1 MKTVLFVSHFESVLA
16 QLPEPIKKELER
28 PFRQW
33 CDRLNEG
40 AFKAPTEHEFIQ
52 SVIKVC
58 GTSQFVA
65 ESCARDAVLW
75 ADLVAGETLYTTVNC
90 EDFYT
95 QALAANTVTSEAE
108 LMVLLRRFRR
118 REMVRIA
125 WRDIAGWAP
134 VEETLSE
141 LSALADAC
149 VQYALDFLH
158 VEATRQWGVPI
169 LSNGKEQRLV
179 VLAMGKLG
187 GEELNFSSDIDLIYC
202 YAESGELTAGK
213 KHLDYSDFFSRLA
226 KKLTR
231 VLSDVTVDG
240 FVYRVD
246 IRLRPFGASGP
257 WVMSFLGLENYYF
270 TQAREWERY
279 AMVKVRVIAGETDL
293 LASTMMVL
301 NRFVYRRYLDYG
313 AFEELRRI
321 KYKIKEKLMAEGK
334 VDNIKLGVG
343 GIREIEFVVQSFQLI
358 RGGTDVCLQNRQLLV
373 VLDRLSE
380 LGLLPVNDVTILRE
394 AYIFLRQTE
403 NRLQQYRDEQIHD
416 LPKENHRRFL
426 LAYSM
431 GFDNWE
437 AFLVVLDRHRQQV
450 SAVFE
455 QVFSRSDEQKSKGL
469 SIWVGI
475 ADDDVLM
482 IDLVALGY
490 RDAENVL
497 ARVKKFRASAAVR
510 RLTNK
515 GAETLDRLVP
525 LVIEQTEQVMNQDE
539 TLMRLLELLSKVAG
553 RNVYFA
559 LLVEN
564 PKALTHLI
572 KLTAASPWIGLHM
585 AAYPV
590 LLDELLDGRTLYEP
604 LSKDKLNAD
613 LALVFAKNKGN
624 DTEILMN
631 ELRRFKQINMLRVA
645 VAGIM
650 DVIPVMVVSDY
661 LTALAEV
668 VLQQVVQFAW
678 NLLVQKHGRPEGCD
692 FESSGFAVIGFG
704 KLGGYELGY
713 GSDLDM
719 VFLYHSINERAL
731 TNGLRPVS
739 TVEFYTRLG
748 QKVLF
753 LLNSKLLS
761 GILYESD
768 MRLRP
773 NGDSGL
779 LVVSVKGYAI
789 YQQENAWVWEH
800 QALVRGRF
808 VAGDQSV
815 GARFDL
821 IREKILSQP
830 RDFGSLKKEVVA
842 MRLKMRDHFL
852 KPNETLFH
860 LKHGTGGIVDIEFI
874 VQFYVLA
881 YAESN
886 LELLTFT
893 DNIRLLQLL
902 HEKGVLSKRDA
913 DILQRAYCEYRIKSH
928 QQVLQE
934 RALAVDG
941 KCVVELRSQVQSVW
955 HAIMD

>member
-1 MKTVLFVSHFESVLA
+1 MKTVSFVSHFESALA

-33 CDRLNEG
+33 CDRLNG
-40 AFKAPTEHEFIQ
+40 GGFKAPTEHEFIQ

-58 GTSQFVA
+58 GFSQFVA
-65 ESCARDAVLW
+65 ESCARDTALW
-75 ADLVAGETLYTTVNC
+75 ADLVAGETLGTTVNR

-95 QALAANTVTSEAE
+95 QALAAYTVTSEAE

-118 REMVRIA
+118 CEMVRIA
-125 WRDIAGWAP
+125 WRDIAGWAS
-134 VEETLSE
+134 VEETLSD

-158 VEATRQWGVPI
+158 VQATQQWGVPV

-231 VLSDVTVDG
+231 VLSDITVDG

-246 IRLRPFGASGP
+246 TRLRPFGASGP
-257 WVMSFLGLENYYF
+257 WVMSFLGLENYYY

-279 AMVKVRVIAGETDL
+279 AMVKARVIADDADVGEL
-293 LASTMMVL
+293 LMETL

-321 KYKIKEKLMAEGK
+321 KYKIKEKLVEKGK

-358 RGGTDVCLQNRQLLV
+358 RGGTDIYLQHRQLLII
-373 VLDRLSE
+373 LDRLKTTE
-380 LGLLPVNDVTILRE
+380 LLPEQDVEILRA
-394 AYIFLRQTE
+394 AYLFLRKTE
-403 NRLQQYRDEQIHD
+403 NRLQQYRDEQVHD
-416 LPKENHRRFL
+416 LPQTSQRKFL

-437 AFLVVLDRHRQQV
+437 TFLVALDRHRQQV
-450 SAVFE
+450 SGIFE
-455 QVFSRSDEQKSKGL
+455 QLFSRPDEKKSKGL
-469 SIWVGI
+469 SLWVGI
-475 ADDDVLM
+475 ADDDIL
-482 IDLVALGY
+482 ITDWLALGY
-490 RDAENVL
+490 RDAENLLV
-497 ARVKKFRASAAVR
+497 RVKKLRESAVVR
-510 RLTNK
+510 RLTTK

-525 LVIEQTEQVMNQDE
+525 LVIEQTGQVMNQDE
-539 TLMRLLELLSKVAG
+539 ALIRLLGLLSKVAG

-559 LLVEN
+559 LLIEN

-572 KLTAASPWIGLHM
+572 KLTAASPWIGQQM

-590 LLDELLDGRTLYEP
+590 LFDELLDGRTLYEP

-613 LALVFAKNKGN
+613 LALVRAKNKGN
-624 DTEILMN
+624 DTETFMN

-668 VLQQVVQFAW
+668 VLQQVVHSAW
-678 NLLVQKHGRPEGCD
+678 HLLGQKYGRPKGCD
-692 FESSGFAVIGFG
+692 FESSGFAVIGLG

-719 VFLYHSINERAL
+719 VFLYHSVDEGAL
-731 TNGLRPVS
+731 TDGLRPIS
-739 TVEFYTRLG
+739 TVEFYVRLG
-748 QKVLF
+748 QKILF

-761 GILYESD
+761 GILYQSD

-779 LVVSVKGYAI
+779 LVVSVQGYAI
-789 YQQENAWVWEH
+789 YQQENAWTWEH

-815 GARFDL
+815 GARFDT
-821 IREKILSQP
+821 IRENILSQP
-830 RDFGSLKKEVVA
+830 RDFSVLKKEVLA

-852 KPNETLFH
+852 KPNDTSFH

-886 LELLTFT
+886 LDLVTFT
-893 DNIRLLQLL
+893 DNSRLLQLL
-902 HEKGVLSKRDA
+902 QKKGLLSEPNAAVL
-913 DILQRAYCEYRIKSH
+913 QQAYCEYRIKNH
-928 QQVLQE
+928 QQVLQGQGVK
-934 RALAVDG
+934 VDV
-941 KCVVELRSQVQSVW
+941 KCVEELRSQVESVW

>member
-1 MKTVLFVSHFESVLA
+1 MKMVSFVSHFESALA
-16 QLPEPIKKELER
+16 QLPEPTKKELER

-33 CDRLNEG
+33 CDRLNGG

-58 GTSQFVA
+58 GSSQFVA
-65 ESCARDAVLW
+65 ESCARDAALW
-75 ADLVAGETLYTTVNC
+75 ADLVAGETLYATVNR

-95 QALAANTVTSEAE
+95 EALAAYTVTSEAE

-118 REMVRIA
+118 CEMVRIA
-125 WRDIAGWAP
+125 WRDIAGWVS
-134 VEETLSE
+134 VEETLSD

-158 VEATRQWGVPI
+158 VQATQQWGVPV

-213 KHLDYSDFFSRLA
+213 KQLDYSDFFSRLA

-246 IRLRPFGASGP
+246 TRLRPFGASGP
-257 WVMSFLGLENYYF
+257 WVMSFVGLENYYY

-279 AMVKVRVIAGETDL
+279 AMVKARVIAGDADMGELLMET
-293 LASTMMVL
+293 L

-321 KYKIKEKLMAEGK
+321 KYKIKEKLVAEGK

-358 RGGTDVCLQNRQLLV
+358 RGGTDIYLQHRQLLII
-373 VLDRLSE
+373 LDRLKTTE
-380 LGLLPVNDVTILRE
+380 LLPEQDVEILRA
-394 AYIFLRQTE
+394 AYLFLRKTE
-403 NRLQQYRDEQIHD
+403 NRLQQYRDEQVHD
-416 LPKENHRRFL
+416 LPQTSQRKFL

-431 GFDNWE
+431 GFDNWQT
-437 AFLVVLDRHRQQV
+437 FLVALDRHRQQV
-450 SAVFE
+450 SGIFE
-455 QVFSRSDEQKSKGL
+455 QLFSRSDEKKSKGL
-469 SIWVGI
+469 SLWVGI
-475 ADDDVLM
+475 ADDDILI
-482 IDLVALGY
+482 IDWLALGY
-490 RDAENVL
+490 RDAENLL
-497 ARVKKFRASAAVR
+497 ARVKKFRESAVVR
-510 RLTNK
+510 RLTTK

-525 LVIEQTEQVMNQDE
+525 LVIEQTGQVMNQDE
-539 TLMRLLELLSKVAG
+539 TLIRLLGLLSKVAG

-559 LLVEN
+559 LLIEN

-572 KLTAASPWIGLHM
+572 KLTAASPWIGQQM

-590 LLDELLDGRTLYEP
+590 LFDELLDGRTLYEP

-613 LALVFAKNKGN
+613 LALVRAKNKGN
-624 DTEILMN
+624 DTETFMN
-631 ELRRFKQINMLRVA
+631 ELRRFKQINLLRVA

-668 VLQQVVQFAW
+668 VLQQVVHSAW
-678 NLLVQKHGRPEGCD
+678 HLLGQKHGLPKGCD
-692 FESSGFAVIGFG
+692 FESSGFAVIGLG

-719 VFLYHSINERAL
+719 VFLYHSVDEGAL
-731 TNGLRPVS
+731 TDGLRPIS
-739 TVEFYTRLG
+739 TVEFYVRLG
-748 QKVLF
+748 QKILF

-761 GILYESD
+761 GILYQSD

-779 LVVSVKGYAI
+779 LVVSVQGYAI
-789 YQQENAWVWEH
+789 YQQENAWTWEH

-815 GARFDL
+815 GARFDT
-821 IREKILSQP
+821 IRENILSQP
-830 RDFGSLKKEVVA
+830 RDFSVLKKEVLA

-852 KPNETLFH
+852 KPNDTSFH

-886 LELLTFT
+886 LELVTFT

-934 RALAVDG
+934 RAVAVDG
-941 KCVVELRSQVQSVW
+941 RCVVELRSQVQSVW

>member
-1 MKTVLFVSHFESVLA
+1 MKMVSFVSHFESALA
-16 QLPEPIKKELER
+16 QLPEPTKKELER

-33 CDRLNEG
+33 CDRLNG
-40 AFKAPTEHEFIQ
+40 GDFKAPTEHEFIQ
-52 SVIKVC
+52 STIKVC
-58 GTSQFVA
+58 GSSLFVA
-65 ESCARDAVLW
+65 ESCARDAALW

-95 QALAANTVTSEAE
+95 EALAAYTVTSEAE

-118 REMVRIA
+118 CEMVRIA
-125 WRDIAGWAP
+125 WRDIAGWAS
-134 VEETLSE
+134 VEETLSD

-158 VEATRQWGVPI
+158 VQVTQQWGVPV

-213 KHLDYSDFFSRLA
+213 KQLDYSDFFSRLA

-246 IRLRPFGASGP
+246 TRLRPFGASGP
-257 WVMSFLGLENYYF
+257 WVMSFAGLENYYY

-279 AMVKVRVIAGETDL
+279 AMVKARVIAGDADMGELLMET
-293 LASTMMVL
+293 L

-321 KYKIKEKLMAEGK
+321 KYKIKEKLAAEGK

-358 RGGTDVCLQNRQLLV
+358 RGGTDIYLQHRQLLII
-373 VLDRLSE
+373 LDRLKTTE
-380 LGLLPVNDVTILRE
+380 LLPEQDVEILRA
-394 AYIFLRQTE
+394 AYLFLRKTE
-403 NRLQQYRDEQIHD
+403 NRLQQYRDEQVHD
-416 LPKENHRRFL
+416 LPQTSQRKFL

-437 AFLVVLDRHRQQV
+437 TFLVALDRHRQQV
-450 SAVFE
+450 SGIFE
-455 QVFSRSDEQKSKGL
+455 QLFSRSDEKKSKGL
-469 SIWVGI
+469 SLWVGI
-475 ADDDVLM
+475 AGDDILITDWL
-482 IDLVALGY
+482 ALGY
-490 RDAENVL
+490 RDAENLL
-497 ARVKKFRASAAVR
+497 ARVKKFRESAVVR
-510 RLTNK
+510 RLTTK

-525 LVIEQTEQVMNQDE
+525 LVIEQTGQVMNQDE
-539 TLMRLLELLSKVAG
+539 TLIRLLGLLSKVAG
-553 RNVYFA
+553 RNVYLA
-559 LLVEN
+559 LLIEN

-572 KLTAASPWIGLHM
+572 KLTAASPWIGQQM

-590 LLDELLDGRTLYEP
+590 LFDELLDGRTLYEP

-613 LALVFAKNKGN
+613 LALVRAKNKGN
-624 DTEILMN
+624 DTETFMN

-668 VLQQVVQFAW
+668 VLQQVVHSAW
-678 NLLVQKHGRPEGCD
+678 HLLGQKHGLPKGCD
-692 FESSGFAVIGFG
+692 FESSGFAVIGLG

-719 VFLYHSINERAL
+719 VFLYHSVDEGAL
-731 TNGLRPVS
+731 TDGLRPIS
-739 TVEFYTRLG
+739 TVEFYVRLG
-748 QKVLF
+748 QKILF

-761 GILYESD
+761 GILYQSD

-779 LVVSVKGYAI
+779 LVVSVQGYAI
-789 YQQENAWVWEH
+789 YQQENAWTWEH

-815 GARFDL
+815 GARFDT
-821 IREKILSQP
+821 IRENILSQP
-830 RDFGSLKKEVVA
+830 RDFSVLKKEVLA

-852 KPNETLFH
+852 KPNDTSFH

-886 LELLTFT
+886 LELVTFT

-902 HEKGVLSKRDA
+902 HEKGVLSKGDA
-913 DILQRAYCEYRIKSH
+913 DVLQRAYCEYRIKSH

-934 RALAVDG
+934 RAVAVDG
-941 KCVVELRSQVQSVW
+941 RCVVELRSQVQSVW

>member
-1 MKTVLFVSHFESVLA
+1 MVSFVSHFESALA
-16 QLPEPIKKELER
+16 QLPEPTKKELER

-33 CDRLNEG
+33 CDRLNG
-40 AFKAPTEHEFIQ
+40 GDFKAPTEHEFIQ
-52 SVIKVC
+52 STIKVC
-58 GTSQFVA
+58 GSSLFVA
-65 ESCARDAVLW
+65 ESCARDAALW

-95 QALAANTVTSEAE
+95 EALAAYTVTSEAE

-118 REMVRIA
+118 CEMVRIA
-125 WRDIAGWAP
+125 WRDIAGLAS
-134 VEETLSE
+134 VEETLSD

-158 VEATRQWGVPI
+158 VQATQQWGVPV
-169 LSNGKEQRLV
+169 LLNGKEQRLV

-213 KHLDYSDFFSRLA
+213 KQLDYSDFFSRLA

-246 IRLRPFGASGP
+246 TRLRPFGASGP
-257 WVMSFLGLENYYF
+257 WVMSFVGLENYYY

-279 AMVKVRVIAGETDL
+279 AMVKARVIAGDIDMGELLMET
-293 LASTMMVL
+293 L

-321 KYKIKEKLMAEGK
+321 KYKIKEKLVAEGK

-358 RGGTDVCLQNRQLLV
+358 RGGTDIYLQHRQLLII
-373 VLDRLSE
+373 LDRLKTTE
-380 LGLLPVNDVTILRE
+380 LLPEQDVEILRA
-394 AYIFLRQTE
+394 AYLFLRKTE
-403 NRLQQYRDEQIHD
+403 NRLQQYRDEQVHD
-416 LPKENHRRFL
+416 LPQTSQRKFL

-437 AFLVVLDRHRQQV
+437 TFLVALDRHRQQV
-450 SAVFE
+450 SGIFE
-455 QVFSRSDEQKSKGL
+455 QLFSRSDEKKSKGL
-469 SIWVGI
+469 SLWVGI
-475 ADDDVLM
+475 ADDDIL
-482 IDLVALGY
+482 ITDWLALGY
-490 RDAENVL
+490 RDAENLL
-497 ARVKKFRASAAVR
+497 ARVKKFRESVVVR
-510 RLTNK
+510 RLTTK

-525 LVIEQTEQVMNQDE
+525 LVIEQTGQVMNQDE
-539 TLMRLLELLSKVAG
+539 TLIRLLGLLSRVAG

-559 LLVEN
+559 LLIEN
-564 PKALTHLI
+564 PKALTLLI
-572 KLTAASPWIGLHM
+572 KLTAASPWIGQQM

-590 LLDELLDGRTLYEP
+590 LFDELLDGRTLYEP

-613 LALVFAKNKGN
+613 LALVRAKNKGN
-624 DTEILMN
+624 DTETFMN

-668 VLQQVVQFAW
+668 VLQQVVHSAW
-678 NLLVQKHGRPEGCD
+678 HLLGQKHGLPKDCD
-692 FESSGFAVIGFG
+692 FESSGFAVIGLG

-719 VFLYHSINERAL
+719 VFLYHSVDEGAL
-731 TNGLRPVS
+731 TDGLRPIS
-739 TVEFYTRLG
+739 TVEFYVRLG
-748 QKVLF
+748 QKILF

-761 GILYESD
+761 GILYQSD

-779 LVVSVKGYAI
+779 LVVSVQGYAI
-789 YQQENAWVWEH
+789 YQQENAWTWEH

-815 GARFDL
+815 GARFDT
-821 IREKILSQP
+821 IRENILSQP
-830 RDFGSLKKEVVA
+830 RDFSVLKKEVLA

-852 KPNETLFH
+852 KPNDTSFH

-886 LELLTFT
+886 LELVTFT

-902 HEKGVLSKRDA
+902 HEKGVLSKGDA

-934 RALAVDG
+934 RAVAVDG
-941 KCVVELRSQVQSVW
+941 RCVVELRSQVQSVW